1 MDLEEEEEDEEGLQ
15 WRKQMLLAF
24 LAGVWGSLN

>member
-1 MDLEEEEEDEEGLQ
+1 MDLEEEGEEVLQ
-15 WRKQMLLAF
+15 WRKKMMLLAF

>member
-1 MDLEEEEEDEEGLQ
+1 MDLEEEDEEGLQ

>member
-1 MDLEEEEEDEEGLQ
+1 MDLEEEDEEGLQ
-15 WRKQMLLAF
+15 WRKQMMLLAF